1 QDLRPGARIDVLP
14 PEGRFV
20 LAQDAGRSLLLVAAG
35 SGITPCLAIAAEA
48 LRRPDRQVT
57 LLYGNRSTADVM
69 FKREVEALKDAAP
82 DRFRLIHV
90 LSREAQDVPLL
101 HGRIDRDRIE
111 RLCAGGILDAHS
123 IDTAFLCGPGGMI
136 SDVTDALTAAGLPA
150 HAIRSERFSTDGA
163 RPMQLPPAVAPPAH
177 GAQVEVILDGT
188 RRNLTVDG
196 ASDTILSAATE
207 AGLDLPFSCAGGMCC
222 TCRCRVVEGSAAMDV
237 NYALEPW
244 EVEAGFVLAC
254 QSLRSDRK
262 ARRDARACGD
272 KQKGAPRVFR
282 EHEPALRWQNVDPRA
297 RAQILCP
304 GRKTP
309 VGHALDPDGQP
320 IRTSGADRV
329 GATRVRSGNV
339 RTQGQVLSGLEG
351 ESVSRRVRH
360 REAHRH
366 RVPTGRDDVCNLQ
379 SVKPGHA

>member
-1 QDLRPGARIDVLP
+1 MARFHTLEVADVVPTGRDAMAVSFAVPDAARDTFAFQPGQYLTLRADIAGADTRRSYSICARGPDRLTVGIKRVPDGRFSTWAQDLRPGARIDVLP

-111 RLCAGGILDAHS
+111 RLCAGGILDARS

-150 HAIRSERFSTDGA
+150 HAIRSERFSADGA

-254 QSLRSDRK
+254 QSRPTSDRLILDF
-262 ARRDARACGD
+262 DAA
-272 KQKGAPRVFR
+272 
-282 EHEPALRWQNVDPRA
+282 
-297 RAQILCP
+297 
-304 GRKTP
+304 
-309 VGHALDPDGQP
+309 
-320 IRTSGADRV
+320 
-329 GATRVRSGNV
+329 
-339 RTQGQVLSGLEG
+339 
-351 ESVSRRVRH
+351 
-360 REAHRH
+360 
-366 RVPTGRDDVCNLQ
+366 
-379 SVKPGHA
+379 

>member
-1 QDLRPGARIDVLP
+1 MAVSFAVPDAARDTFAFQPGQYLTLRADIAGADTRRSYSICARGPDRLTVGIKRVPDGRFSTWAQDLRPGARIDVLP

-111 RLCAGGILDAHS
+111 RLCAGGILDARS

-150 HAIRSERFSTDGA
+150 HAIRSERFSADGA

-254 QSLRSDRK
+254 QSRPTSDRLILDF
-262 ARRDARACGD
+262 DAA
-272 KQKGAPRVFR
+272 
-282 EHEPALRWQNVDPRA
+282 
-297 RAQILCP
+297 
-304 GRKTP
+304 
-309 VGHALDPDGQP
+309 
-320 IRTSGADRV
+320 
-329 GATRVRSGNV
+329 
-339 RTQGQVLSGLEG
+339 
-351 ESVSRRVRH
+351 
-360 REAHRH
+360 
-366 RVPTGRDDVCNLQ
+366 
-379 SVKPGHA
+379 